1 MTSSD
6 SPWFPRPA
14 AHNGGAVTWPECIP
28 GGCQPPL
35 SSPPT
40 PTSELVR
47 QNVWAALPH
56 HLPGTVSGRR
66 EGAQQNLKV
75 DSHLLSGDLQHFFFE
90 PPSGVPMEGTLS
102 GFCTME
108 GLFSLAYAHSSETL
122 MVKEHHQEKGRM
134 QPASLRPLP
143 PHSVGVYRQGLA
155 FGIFKCGGSQGY
167 RGPQR
172 TFFSSV
178 ALLNQGMAFSR
189 WPQAKYPLLPIPSS
203 RLWEM
208 PEGAV
213 GSVPEEEG
221 KMDIVGHSQ
230 FLTVQ
235 PRLAETPSY
244 DGDVVLRGHSRC
256 CSSER
261 LLCPG
266 WEVH

>member
-1 MTSSD
+1 
-6 SPWFPRPA
+6 
-14 AHNGGAVTWPECIP
+14 
-28 GGCQPPL
+28 
-35 SSPPT
+35 
-40 PTSELVR
+40 
-47 QNVWAALPH
+47 
-56 HLPGTVSGRR
+56 
-66 EGAQQNLKV
+66 
-75 DSHLLSGDLQHFFFE
+75 
-90 PPSGVPMEGTLS
+90 MEGTLS

-167 RGPQR
+167 WGPQR

-230 FLTVQ
+230 FLIVQ
-235 PRLAETPSY
+235 PRLAESPSY
-244 DGDVVLRGHSRC
+244 DGDVVLRRHSRC